1 MRGFT
6 SPLWPIRYKPQP
18 DELLSC
24 WLLRLAHGHGLKVQ
38 TFCNLLFG
46 NRHQVWN
53 RDIDRLA
60 PDWLI
65 NELSIRTGTPIEAA
79 HATTLRAFEGTLFKK
94 FKASGNL
101 PWVLSLG
108 MYHRK
113 HSAYGQQFCPLCLG
127 TDSTPYFRR
136 TWRLAFVTTC
146 PTHKIMLHDRCH
158 VCGASVSFHRS
169 EMGRGG
175 MSDAIGMAI
184 CHACCEDLCTAPQQP
199 VMRLRPDIGAWHSD
213 ITLTGSVHLDLSTWN
228 VMHQMAKLLT
238 TRRPQVSLHQY
249 MCDCLGIHEP
259 PTSVKI
265 STIESADLAHRH
277 HLMQL
282 IGVLMRDLEVW
293 LENAWRARA
302 IRYNHLLKDFN
313 DPSISYMSLVSK
325 FESWRDRL

>member
-6 SPLWPIRYKPQP
+6 SPLWPIRYKPLP

-60 PDWLI
+60 PDWLLS
-65 NELSIRTGTPIEAA
+65 ELSIRTGTSIEAV

-94 FKASGNL
+94 FKVTGHL
-101 PWVLSLG
+101 PWVLPVG

-113 HSAYGQQFCPLCLG
+113 RSSYGQQFCPLCLG

-158 VCGASVSFHRS
+158 VCGASVNFHRS

-175 MSDAIGMAI
+175 MSDAIGMAM
-184 CHACCEDLCTAPQQP
+184 CHACGEDLCAAPQ
-199 VMRLRPDIGAWHSD
+199 RPILSLQSDIGEWPSD
-213 ITLTGSVHLDLSTWN
+213 IAATGPSQFDLDTWN

-238 TRRPQVSLHQY
+238 TQRTQVSLHQY
-249 MCDCLGIHEP
+249 MCDCLGIHGP
-259 PTSVKI
+259 PTGVERC
-265 STIESADLAHRH
+265 TIESAHLMHRH

-282 IGVLMRDLEVW
+282 IGMLMQDLGGW
-293 LENAWRARA
+293 LENAWRSKAV
-302 IRYNHLLKDFN
+302 RYNHMLKDLV
-313 DPSISYMSLVSK
+313 DPPVEYLKLVSN
-325 FESWRDRL
+325 FQSWRDRL